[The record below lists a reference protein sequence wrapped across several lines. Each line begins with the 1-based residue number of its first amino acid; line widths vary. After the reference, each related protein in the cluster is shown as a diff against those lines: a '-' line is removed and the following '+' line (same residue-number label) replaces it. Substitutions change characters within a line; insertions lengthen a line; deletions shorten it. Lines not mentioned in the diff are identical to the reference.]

1 MSVVVM
7 LQGKEEVDRR
17 TTLAA
22 LCLAKRMNVSL
33 TGLCALPDPS
43 AAVMVVTP
51 MEATGLNV
59 GSVEPII
66 EMQQELLTAARG
78 AFEGAIDGGAHG
90 LETRF
95 LHEVNT
101 AERAAA
107 DAATLAEAVV
117 FPREA
122 AHSADP
128 LSLSYQDVLVHARLP
143 VVLAGSGDATTG
155 PVIIAW
161 DGSNGAARSVR
172 FFLPLIRAMG
182 KVIVAQNR
190 TDIRRD
196 DFREA
201 ADPSR
206 LIRWLE
212 QVGVEAEVAELEG
225 GVGTGLLALAKGS
238 GASLIVAGAYG
249 HSPLAER
256 IFGGTTR
263 RLLQAND
270 APMLA
275 LSR

>member
-1 MSVVVM
+1 MSVVAM
-7 LQGKEEVDRR
+7 LQGTEEVDRR
-17 TTLAA
+17 TTMAA
-22 LCLAKRMNVSL
+22 LSLARRMNVSL
-33 TGLCALPDPS
+33 TGLCALPDPT
-43 AAVMVVTP
+43 AAVMVVAP
-51 MEATGLNV
+51 LEATGMNV
-59 GSVEPII
+59 GSLEPIVK
-66 EMQQELLTAARG
+66 MQQELVATARD
-78 AFEGAIDGGAHG
+78 AFEDVISCGAHG
-90 LETRF
+90 LQTRF
-95 LHEVNT
+95 LHEVNLP
-101 AERAAA
+101 ERSGA

-128 LSLSYQDVLVHARLP
+128 LSVSYQEILVHARLP
-143 VVLAGSGDATTG
+143 VVLAGSSDPTTG

-172 FFLPLIRAMG
+172 FFLPLIRATG
-182 KVIVAQNR
+182 KVIVAQNSK
-190 TDIRRD
+190 DIRHD

-201 ADPSR
+201 ADPAR
-206 LIRWLE
+206 LIRWLG
-212 QVGVEAEVAELEG
+212 QVGVEAEVSELEG
-225 GVGTGLLALAKGS
+225 GVGTGLLALAKQS